1 MLSSLTLST
10 LNEMSAYYS
19 IVYTPFRRLLVKLD
33 HFSGFVYIRHEA
45 WTTVV
50 PAPAMSVCLSS
61 GERPAPSV
69 TRKGSDSDL
78 SVTICCLVL
87 EDPCV
92 AGFFR
97 NIVAAIFRDILRYS
111 AIFCD
116 ILRY

>member
-69 TRKGSDSDL
+69 TRKWGVIQIVSDNLLSGSGGSL
-78 SVTICCLVL
+78 CS
-87 EDPCV
+87 
-92 AGFFR
+92 R
-97 NIVAAIFRDILRYS
+97 IFS
-111 AIFCD
+111 
-116 ILRY
+116 